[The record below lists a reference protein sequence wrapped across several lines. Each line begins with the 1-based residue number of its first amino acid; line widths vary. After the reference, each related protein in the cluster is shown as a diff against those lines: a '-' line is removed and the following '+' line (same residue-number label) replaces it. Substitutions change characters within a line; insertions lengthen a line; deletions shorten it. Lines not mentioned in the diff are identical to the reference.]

1 MPDPFPVTPRSFAGE
16 RAGRRQLAI
25 RIIGETGARAAHR
38 PFADELHPPTKR
50 TARWTL
56 LDRVPRDIARRGLG
70 RLNRLVVNRIGGL
83 LLRWRGGGPE
93 AVQLV
98 HQLDHRCF
106 ELEQRI
112 EELEGQLAAARAAGR
127 ND

>member
-1 MPDPFPVTPRSFAGE
+1 MPGPFPVKPRSFAGE
-16 RAGRRQLAI
+16 RTGRRRLAI

-38 PFADELHPPTKR
+38 PFADSLHPATTR
-50 TARWTL
+50 TGRWTV
-56 LDRVPRDIARRGLG
+56 LDRVPKDIARRGLG
-70 RLNRLVVNRIGGL
+70 RINRFVVNRVGGL

-93 AVQLV
+93 AVRLV

-112 EELEGQLAAARAAGR
+112 EELEGQLAAARADGER
-127 ND
+127 